1 MWLWKKRNKS
11 ISTRADDV
19 ITIRW
24 NDSEKIVINSCQKRL
39 HSTIF
44 ENKAVPEE
52 MRNLG
57 LVQQALSMKRCY
69 NTNAKKNCIHKI
81 VKQLPPGKISFL
93 KPGHVVLTKSHDLYQ
108 QELLSSITRWHHS
121 RHGWQAQMTSQT
133 QGQKILKKKN
143 STTQYQ
149 ELFWSP
155 NLDSRLSMRHWNL

>member
-1 MWLWKKRNKS
+1 M
-11 ISTRADDV
+11 
-19 ITIRW
+19 
-24 NDSEKIVINSCQKRL
+24 INSCQKRL

-81 VKQLPPGKISFL
+81 VKQLS
-93 KPGHVVLTKSHDLYQ
+93 
-108 QELLSSITRWHHS
+108 
-121 RHGWQAQMTSQT
+121 

-155 NLDSRLSMRHWNL
+155 NLDSR

>member
-1 MWLWKKRNKS
+1 MWLWKKHNKS

-24 NDSEKIVINSCQKRL
+24 NDSEKIVTNSCQKRL

-108 QELLSSITRWHHS
+108 QELLSSITRWHHKQARMAGTDDVTIS
-121 RHGWQAQMTSQT
+121 RP
-133 QGQKILKKKN
+133 KDFEKKN

-155 NLDSRLSMRHWNL
+155 NLDSR

>member
-121 RHGWQAQMTSQT
+121 RHGWQAQMTSQS
-133 QGQKILKKKN
+133 QGQEILEKKK
-143 STTQYQ
+143 
-149 ELFWSP
+149 
-155 NLDSRLSMRHWNL
+155 